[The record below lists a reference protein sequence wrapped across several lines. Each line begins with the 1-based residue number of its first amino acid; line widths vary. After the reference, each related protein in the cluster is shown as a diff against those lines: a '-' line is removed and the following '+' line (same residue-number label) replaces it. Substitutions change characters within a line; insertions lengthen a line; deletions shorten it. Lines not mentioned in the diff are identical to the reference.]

1 MCFQK
6 LKKLSLLLCY
16 LLCLQ
21 FYCLA
26 EDGFLDVTSDFL
38 ETSETTYS
46 SKTNN
51 SQSKQNFSNSN
62 LQNES
67 KNASNSNDNLET
79 LDLESMNAWELLEN
93 LDKQLVTLQTQV
105 ETLEASSQNLESELL
120 TTKIELTNS
129 INSCK
134 QLKQALLSN
143 KDDTSA
149 IIQQLGELQEKIEK
163 YQQYLASVEKRLV
176 NNAILVNVTI
186 VAATITPMVFGA
198 ILMGTNND
206 LGKPLFYTTLGCL
219 AGFGVVYNGGHF
231 LFKVW

>member
-1 MCFQK
+1 M
-6 LKKLSLLLCY
+6 
-16 LLCLQ
+16 
-21 FYCLA
+21 
-26 EDGFLDVTSDFL
+26 
-38 ETSETTYS
+38 
-46 SKTNN
+46 
-51 SQSKQNFSNSN
+51 
-62 LQNES
+62 
-67 KNASNSNDNLET
+67 
-79 LDLESMNAWELLEN
+79 
-93 LDKQLVTLQTQV
+93 
-105 ETLEASSQNLESELL
+105 
-120 TTKIELTNS
+120 TNS

-149 IIQQLGELQEKIEK
+149 IIQQLSELQEKIEK

-186 VAATITPMVFGA
+186 AAATITPMVFGA

-206 LGKPLFYTTLGCL
+206 LGKPLFYTSLGCL